1 MWLRDDLPISMPDA
15 QVFIYGYDTKL
26 QGGISFQSLEDLGLA
41 FKNTLISL
49 MRENKKVCNN

>member
-1 MWLRDDLPISMPDA
+1 MPDA

-26 QGGISFQSLEDLGLA
+26 QGGSSFQSLEDLGLA

>member
-1 MWLRDDLPISMPDA
+1 MPDA